1 MEVASLLKEQIVI
14 RNKPSQDV
22 YMKMHR
28 ENNKYGGY
36 AIHTWRVQ
44 MQKHIYSRYNK
55 ILFEI

>member
-22 YMKMHR
+22 YIKMHR

-36 AIHTWRVQ
+36 VIHT
-44 MQKHIYSRYNK
+44 
-55 ILFEI
+55 

>member
-22 YMKMHR
+22 YIKMHR

-36 AIHTWRVQ
+36 VIHTWIVQ

-55 ILFEI
+55 IIFEI